1 MSRNL
6 SQCFNVATLALVLVA
21 LITAFFD
28 QFVKNELPC
37 PLCLLQRAAL
47 FGVGIGL
54 AMNIR
59 FGAKPR
65 HYVIVVFA
73 TVVGLVIS
81 GRQTLLHVAPGTGAY
96 GSAFLGLHLYVWAF
110 LLFVAIG
117 IATTLM
123 VIWEWRHMS
132 IGGPTLYLPVV
143 VSTILIAGFGLL
155 ALGNGISTVFEC
167 ALGMCPA
174 DPVGY
179 LMLK

>member
-6 SQCFNVATLALVLVA
+6 SQCFNVATLALVLGA

-28 QFVKNELPC
+28 QLVKHDLPC

-59 FGAKPR
+59 FGARPR
-65 HYVIVVFA
+65 HYMIVVFA
-73 TVVGLVIS
+73 TLAGLVIS

-96 GSAFLGLHLYVWAF
+96 GNAFWGLHLYVWAF
-110 LLFVAIG
+110 LLFSAIG

-123 VIWEWRHMS
+123 VIGEWQHTSTSGAPMRV
-132 IGGPTLYLPVV
+132 PVV
-143 VSTILIAGFGLL
+143 VSVLLIAGFGVL
-155 ALGNGISTVFEC
+155 ALANGISTVFEC
-167 ALGMCPA
+167 ALGMCPD

-179 LMLK
+179 LILK